1 MIDFPHRLGLWKC
14 IVSELEL
21 VERQA
26 EGDKSERVV
35 ISGGGLEEMQRMHHR
50 VMQRQAEQY
59 VSYTCVHRRVTG
71 TLNTMYWPSLVMCV
85 GHK

>member
-1 MIDFPHRLGLWKC
+1 MKNSGKVAVIDFPHRLGLWKC

-35 ISGGGLEEMQRMHHR
+35 ISGGGLEDMQRMHHR

-59 VSYTCVHRRVTG
+59 VSYTYNVHT
-71 TLNTMYWPSLVMCV
+71 
-85 GHK
+85 

>member
-1 MIDFPHRLGLWKC
+1 MNMRNVFEYAGKVAAIDFPDRLGLWKC

-50 VMQRQAEQY
+50 VMQQQAEQY
-59 VSYTCVHRRVTG
+59 V
-71 TLNTMYWPSLVMCV
+71 
-85 GHK
+85 

>member
-1 MIDFPHRLGLWKC
+1 MIDFPNRLGLWKC

-35 ISGGGLEEMQRMHHR
+35 ISGGLEEMQRMHHR
-50 VMQRQAEQY
+50 VMQQQAEQY
-59 VSYTCVHRRVTG
+59 V
-71 TLNTMYWPSLVMCV
+71 
-85 GHK
+85 

>member
-1 MIDFPHRLGLWKC
+1 MIDFPHRLGLWTC

-35 ISGGGLEEMQRMHHR
+35 ISGGGLEDMQRMHHR

-59 VSYTCVHRRVTG
+59 VSYT
-71 TLNTMYWPSLVMCV
+71 LNSTIHGIEILCQTAPHHGEL
-85 GHK
+85 